1 MDEPVNRQKWFCQNS
16 LCSLTSV
23 SGWVLKSA
31 SCVWRLCLL
40 WLNSALKTRRRTL
53 LSLSPPVISS
63 RYDTH
68 FMLSW
73 QQYNKT
79 FIKEERG
86 GVLISKQMHTV
97 LCALSWCLTC
107 WSCKNTTQRW
117 PWRQEKPSTH
127 SCACTR
133 WVTHSECSSVKIFF
147 PSLSCSVQQMK
158 AFKMLKVFLF
168 EGSQALLL
176 FSF

>member
-73 QQYNKT
+73 QHYNKT

-86 GVLISKQMHTV
+86 GGLLISKQMHTSSHRPLCTQLVFDMLV
-97 LCALSWCLTC
+97 LQKHNTEMTVAAGEALYTLVCLHQV
-107 WSCKNTTQRW
+107 SNTQCM
-117 PWRQEKPSTH
+117 QL
-127 SCACTR
+127 
-133 WVTHSECSSVKIFF
+133 SENLF
-147 PSLSCSVQQMK
+147 SLP
-158 AFKMLKVFLF
+158 
-168 EGSQALLL
+168 LL
-176 FSF
+176 FCATNEGF

>member
-1 MDEPVNRQKWFCQNS
+1 MDEPVDRQKRNCPNS

-53 LSLSPPVISS
+53 LSLSPLVISS

-86 GVLISKQMHTV
+86 GGEVLISKQMHTSSHRPLCTQLVFDMLV
-97 LCALSWCLTC
+97 LQKHNTEMTVAAGEALYTLVCLHQV
-107 WSCKNTTQRW
+107 SNTQWMQLR
-117 PWRQEKPSTH
+117 EN
-127 SCACTR
+127 
-133 WVTHSECSSVKIFF
+133 
-147 PSLSCSVQQMK
+147 L
-158 AFKMLKVFLF
+158 
-168 EGSQALLL
+168 
-176 FSF
+176 

>member
-1 MDEPVNRQKWFCQNS
+1 MDEPVNRQKLFCQNS

-73 QQYNKT
+73 QHYNKT

-86 GVLISKQMHTV
+86 GVLISKQMHTSSRRPLCTQLVFDMLV
-97 LCALSWCLTC
+97 LQKHNTEMTVAAGEALYTLVCLHQV
-107 WSCKNTTQRW
+107 SNTQCMQLSENLFSL
-117 PWRQEKPSTH
+117 PLLFWRS
-127 SCACTR
+127 
-133 WVTHSECSSVKIFF
+133 FF
-147 PSLSCSVQQMK
+147 
-158 AFKMLKVFLF
+158 LKVPRLCFCSASKLEFLF
-168 EGSQALLL
+168 
-176 FSF
+176 